1 MGRRLNIA
9 VDFEENECDSYQV
22 EQGGISPCASPVVAL
37 LRWPPI
43 QSRAHEMVVDS
54 GNSRT
59 AVYLYRYKISVFLRR
74 GGTPTLNLPPASP
87 ILQVAELGQEH
98 HHHHKLQQR
107 RDSVQH
113 HRDLWL

>member
-9 VDFEENECDSYQV
+9 VEFEENECDSYQV

-43 QSRAHEMVVDS
+43 QSRAHEMVVDG

-59 AVYLYRYKISVFLRR
+59 AVYLYQY
-74 GGTPTLNLPPASP
+74 
-87 ILQVAELGQEH
+87 
-98 HHHHKLQQR
+98 
-107 RDSVQH
+107 
-113 HRDLWL
+113 